1 MTRAFSSA
9 AAFLTV
15 AASAFGAQPLSTQGA
30 LIGKYCAG
38 CHNEK
43 LRSGGM
49 AITKLDLVHPDRDAP
64 EWEKVVVKLRAGMMP
79 PSGAPRPD
87 KATIQGFAESVEAG
101 LDQAAAAKP
110 NPGRPALHRLNRTEY
125 ANSIRDLLDLD
136 IDAASYLP
144 PDDMSHGF
152 DNMAE
157 VLNLSPA
164 LLEGY
169 VRAGSEISR
178 LAVGDAS
185 MSPVVATYPLP
196 QAFSQTGHVE
206 GTPYGT
212 RGGIAVR
219 HNFAADGEYVLKMTL
234 YFTTN
239 TFLYGYTQ
247 KGEKLEV
254 AVNGERVALF
264 DIDPAMKVDQDLR
277 TQPIRIKAG
286 PQLITASFLK
296 RADGPTE
303 DMVMPFQRSITD
315 LFAGQTIGLTAL
327 PHLRDLSIRGPFQ
340 ATGVSETPSRR
351 RIFVCHPTSEADEV
365 PCAKKILS
373 TLARQAFRRPVSEN
387 DLEPLLSVY
396 QTGRNM
402 GDFEAGIRLAVQ
414 EIVADPQ
421 FVFRFERTPAGVAPG
436 ASYRISDLELAS
448 RLSYFL
454 WSSAPD
460 DQLITLASQRK
471 LGNPGVLEDQVRRM
485 LADSRS
491 SALAANFAGHWL
503 QLQNLKDVQP
513 DVFLYPDFDKNL
525 ADSMRRETELLF
537 DSIVRE
543 DRDVAD
549 LLTANY
555 TFVDEHL
562 ARHYGIPN
570 ISGSRLQ
577 RVEIADENRRGL
589 LGQGSIL
596 TLTSMANRTSP
607 VQRGKWVMD
616 TILGTPPPTPPPN
629 VPALKET
636 AEGGALKPV
645 RERLEEHRA
654 NPTCASCHKMMDPI
668 GFSLE
673 NFDAVGAWRIHDNGF
688 DVDPKGT
695 LVDGTKL
702 DGPTSLRNA
711 LLNHSDA
718 FVRTFTV
725 KLLTYALGRGVEYTD
740 MPAVRA
746 IDRDAAAHDNR
757 FSSFVVSIVKSTPFR
772 MRRAEV
778 SGALREDVKLRAGQ
792 KPGGRAEALAPQPG
806 DRNTSSLR

>member
-1 MTRAFSSA
+1 MTLSRIFLMGALLCA
-9 AAFLTV
+9 APYGLLEN
-15 AASAFGAQPLSTQGA
+15 ASAAQPLAAQSA
-30 LIGKYCAG
+30 VIGKYCAV

-43 LRSGGM
+43 LRSGGL
-49 AITKLDLVHPDRDAP
+49 ALTKLDLIHPERDAP

-79 PSGAPRPD
+79 PSGAPRPAR
-87 KATIQGFAESVEAG
+87 ATVQAFAESIEAG
-101 LDQAAAAKP
+101 LDQAAAARP
-110 NPGRPALHRLNRTEY
+110 DPGRPALHRLNRAEY
-125 ANSIRDLLDLD
+125 ANSVRDLLDLD

-152 DNMAE
+152 DNMAG
-157 VLNLSPA
+157 VLNVSPA

-178 LAVGDAS
+178 LAVGDPN
-185 MSPVVATYPLP
+185 MSPVVVTYAVP

-212 RGGIAVR
+212 RGGIAVH
-219 HNFAADGEYVLKMTL
+219 HNFAADGDYTFRLTL

-264 DIDPAMKVDQDLR
+264 DIDPAMKVEQNLI
-277 TQPIRIKAG
+277 TPTIKIKAG
-286 PQLITASFLK
+286 PRLITASFLK
-296 RADGPTE
+296 RADGPVE
-303 DMVMPFQRSITD
+303 DLVMPFQRSITD
-315 LFAGQTIGLTAL
+315 LFAGRTIGITAL
-327 PHLRDLSIRGPFQ
+327 PHLRDLAIVGPTDV
-340 ATGVSETPSRR
+340 TGVSDTPSRR
-351 RIFVCHPTSEADEV
+351 RIFICHPASEKSEL
-365 PCAKKILS
+365 PCAKRILS
-373 TLARQAFRRPVSEN
+373 TLARRAFRRPVTDA
-387 DLEPLLSVY
+387 DLETLLSVY
-396 QTGRNM
+396 QAGRNR
-402 GDFEAGIRLAVQ
+402 GNFEDGIRVAVQ

-421 FVFRFERTPAGVAPG
+421 FVFRFERTPDGVAPG
-436 ASYRISDLELAS
+436 SSYRISDLELAS

-460 DQLITLASQRK
+460 DELITLASQRK
-471 LGNPGVLEDQVRRM
+471 LQNPGVLENQVRRM
-485 LADSRS
+485 LADPRS

-513 DVFLYPDFDKNL
+513 DVFLYPDFDENL
-525 ADSMRRETELLF
+525 ADAMRRETELLF
-537 DSIVRE
+537 DSIVHE
-543 DRDVAD
+543 DRDVIT

-555 TFVDEHL
+555 TFVNERL

-570 ISGSRLQ
+570 VAGSQFR

-589 LGQGSIL
+589 LGQASIL

-636 AEGGALKPV
+636 ADDGKVKPV
-645 RERLEEHRA
+645 RERMEEHRA
-654 NPTCASCHKMMDPI
+654 SPACASCHKMMDPI
-668 GFSLE
+668 GFALE
-673 NFDAVGAWRIHDNGF
+673 NFDAVGSWRIHDSGL
-688 DVDPKGT
+688 DVDPTGM

-702 DGPTSLRNA
+702 NGPVSLRNA

-718 FVRTFTV
+718 FIRTFTV
-725 KLLTYALGRGVEYTD
+725 KLMTYALGRGVEYYD

-746 IDRDAAAHDNR
+746 VDREAAAHNDR
-757 FSSFVVSIVKSTPFR
+757 FSSFVLGIVKSVPFQ
-772 MRRAEV
+772 MRQAENRNLT
-778 SGALREDVKLRAGQ
+778 SAGT
-792 KPGGRAEALAPQPG
+792 KVTA
-806 DRNTSSLR
+806 SLR